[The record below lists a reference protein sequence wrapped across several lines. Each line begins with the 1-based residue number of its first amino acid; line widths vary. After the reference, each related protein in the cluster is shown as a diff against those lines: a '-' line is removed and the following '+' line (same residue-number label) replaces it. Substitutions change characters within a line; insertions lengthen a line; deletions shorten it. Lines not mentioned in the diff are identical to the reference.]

1 MTLSNLRQRIRS
13 SSFVQALAPAML
25 GSVLLLGSSCSNVR
39 EFAAGPLKRSAPL
52 AKAEKDAGE
61 EKVKHALA
69 GQSESDSNFIKLLQH
84 KMSGKSST
92 PKAVDQR
99 TGQAA
104 QASTNGENLIVE
116 SDDPF
121 LHSTSRPEPAPAN
134 SATSAQSESIASAAM
149 APTGTTASTSA
160 QPPVVKQAAK
170 QVTKQPVE
178 GLPESS
184 PKPFVDTNVQ
194 LTSAEEPVAPS
205 TIAPS
210 NVAPSNMLTDS
221 LASRTLTSVQSEPLA
236 ACPPEFACPPLGGSP
251 FREVVGARPF
261 TGPEIIGDEYLHDGG
276 DRGTKVYYSDG
287 TRYGLDIEDTVVEW
301 TDETGVARVKP
312 STRASIYAPRF
323 GAVRSASLPHTD
335 VKIAKAAGHQ
345 DQRKLGGID
354 TQLIIDE
361 NVHNDEAIAMRMRS
375 RSSGV
380 ESKSTD
386 NIVHQ
391 NQTAGKHVKLLN
403 VYEDFR
409 FFREGQFDKA
419 NNAVIGQAIE
429 AAFDW
434 NGDLGVIIYANDI
447 SGQVVQGRFTAQ
459 DYTGVE
465 DRSKPGD
472 LTITKVVD
480 KSAAKP
486 GDELTFTIRFD
497 NIGDRPLRNVRVVD
511 NLSPRLEY
519 IDDSVD
525 ASLDGKL
532 DTESNGRGSQVLSFT
547 FDNELKGHTGGWVS
561 FKCRVR

>member
-39 EFAAGPLKRSAPL
+39 EFAASPLKRSPPL
-52 AKAEKDAGE
+52 AKAEKDSSE

-69 GQSESDSNFIKLLQH
+69 GQSESDSSFIKLLQH
-84 KMSGKSST
+84 KMGGKSST
-92 PKAVDQR
+92 PNAVDQR

-104 QASTNGENLIVE
+104 QSSTTSENLIVK

-134 SATSAQSESIASAAM
+134 SATSTQPQSITSSTT
-149 APTGTTASTSA
+149 APTGTTASA
-160 QPPVVKQAAK
+160 HPPVVKQAAK
-170 QVTKQPVE
+170 QTAE
-178 GLPESS
+178 ALPESS
-184 PKPFVDTNVQ
+184 PRPFVDSNVQ
-194 LTSAEEPVAPS
+194 LASAEQPTAPS
-205 TIAPS
+205 PNAPS
-210 NVAPSNMLTDS
+210 NVISDS
-221 LASRTLTSVQSEPLA
+221 LASRTLTSVQCEPLA
-236 ACPPEFACPPLGGSP
+236 DCPPEFACPPLGDSP

-276 DRGTKVYYSDG
+276 DRGTKVHYSDG

-301 TDETGVARVKP
+301 TDEMGIARVKP

-335 VKIAKAAGHQ
+335 IKIAKAAGHQ

-380 ESKSTD
+380 ESKSTE
-386 NIVHQ
+386 NVVHQ
-391 NQTAGKHVKLLN
+391 NQSAGKHVKLLN

-419 NNAVIGQAIE
+419 NNAVIGQAVE

-459 DYTGVE
+459 DYTGIE
-465 DRSKPGD
+465 NRSKPGD

-480 KSAAKP
+480 KPAAKP

-519 IDDSVD
+519 IDGSVD

-532 DTESNGRGSQVLSFT
+532 DTESNGQGSQVLSFT